1 MAKRMTEFY
10 RDGIYHLYNR
20 GVDGR
25 KIFIDDQNY
34 LFFTQRQTKYASDL
48 SLTILAYCLM
58 PTHFH
63 LLIQQNEDISAGM
76 LCQRI
81 CNSYTKAFNN
91 WVHRVGTLFETR
103 YKAIDVD
110 REEYL
115 LQVTRYIHANP
126 VKAGLVDTPLKWL
139 FSDYCEWI
147 RDRNNNIKTDT
158 VKGLFVSASDYESFV
173 DDYIN
178 DTATLPEDFARY
190 TLD

>member
-1 MAKRMTEFY
+1 MAKRKTEFY
-10 RDGIYHLYNR
+10 QDGIYHLYNR

-34 LFFTQRQTKYASDL
+34 LFFSQRLLQYSSEL
-48 SLTILAYCLM
+48 SIKILAYCLM

-63 LLIQQNEDISAGM
+63 LLVQQNGDIAAGF
-76 LCQRI
+76 LCQKC

-91 WVHRVGTLFETR
+91 WVHRTGTLFESK

-126 VKAGLVDTPLKWL
+126 VKAGLVDVPSKWL
-139 FSDYCEWI
+139 FSDYFDWMKHNYQ
-147 RDRNNNIKTDT
+147 DKTFDT
-158 VKGLFVSASDYESFV
+158 AKSLFNSASDYAAFV
-173 DDYIN
+173 GDYIN
-178 DTATLPEDFARY
+178 DTVSLPEDFARY
-190 TLD
+190 SLD